1 MITLFKKL
9 EFKRSHDYF
18 QGKYII
24 LVFQA
29 NIQLI
34 SGKKWK
40 NIVHTQTL
48 MVVFKEIHGPFH
60 KKYTSH
66 KIYKIT
72 FEEIYKPSYKN
83 RDKYCS
89 HLWFICLFN
98 VILE

>member
-1 MITLFKKL
+1 MIIFKENISSLF
-9 EFKRSHDYF
+9 FKQIHNSS
-18 QGKYII
+18 Q
-24 LVFQA
+24 
-29 NIQLI
+29 
-34 SGKKWK
+34 KKWK
-40 NIVHTQTL
+40 NIDHIQTL
-48 MVVFKEIHGPFH
+48 MAIFKEIHGPCH

-89 HLWFICLFN
+89 HMWFICLFN